1 MAAGIE
7 LIYLQPERERDI
19 CALFESY
26 FVISLCNMV
35 CPKICHPVQT
45 INNANFDA
53 QLRLHSK
60 LAQVGLQADMYNG
73 GTAESFTAAPG
84 WKGQDVGR

>member
-7 LIYLQPERERDI
+7 FDLSEPERERDMYMRP
-19 CALFESY
+19 ARST
-26 FVISLCNMV
+26 
-35 CPKICHPVQT
+35 VQT

-53 QLRLHSK
+53 QLRLRSK
-60 LAQVGLQADMYNG
+60 LAQVCLQADMYTG